1 MNPSKSLTVAKLQTT
16 PVLIFEGVLEL
27 YNLYTCHIRPF
38 ISEAFK
44 LKHSAAWTKT
54 TLFIKED
61 KKWFLV
67 NNFEL
72 FHLIKSPDVDFNVLG
87 QKVSVRYIPKDQ
99 FNFDISFY
107 ELINLIA
114 QHNKTIDIRL
124 VYSQL
129 NQILDQEINQ
139 KLFGK
144 NIFANH
150 TLRYGL
156 NYFDRQV
163 AYGDLFRPHIDLSSK
178 PASDVRCY
186 NPDLLRRGNQQV
198 AQVLFHAV
206 GYLGGGPESQNF
218 LIGLVVSNKATVL
231 HRHGGQTWGVPSTPH
246 NLVSLGKGSVR
257 VTPPSPKLYDHV
269 GIRVLMQQR

>member
-16 PVLIFEGVLEL
+16 PVVIFEGVLEL

-61 KKWFLV
+61 KRWFLV

-87 QKVSVRYIPKDQ
+87 KKVSVRYIPKDQ

-114 QHNKTIDIRL
+114 QHNKTIDIKL
-124 VYSQL
+124 IYTQL
-129 NQILDQEINQ
+129 NEILDQEINQ

-144 NIFANH
+144 NIFAITTFCQLIKINEQ
-150 TLRYGL
+150 TY
-156 NYFDRQV
+156 YK
-163 AYGDLFRPHIDLSSK
+163 RPSE
-178 PASDVRCY
+178 
-186 NPDLLRRGNQQV
+186 G
-198 AQVLFHAV
+198 VL
-206 GYLGGGPESQNF
+206 
-218 LIGLVVSNKATVL
+218 
-231 HRHGGQTWGVPSTPH
+231 
-246 NLVSLGKGSVR
+246 
-257 VTPPSPKLYDHV
+257 
-269 GIRVLMQQR
+269 